1 MTISLG
7 DILEKLN
14 ELMVIVDTVGK
25 NIDEIKDIETD
36 IKNLRTNQN
45 EMQANIFKLME
56 GQQRILERLEYKEE
70 VPIIIPEPGTKI

>member
-1 MTISLG
+1 MAISLG

-14 ELMVIVDTVGK
+14 ELVVIVDTMGK
-25 NIDEIKDIETD
+25 NTDEIKDIKTGL
-36 IKNLRTNQN
+36 KNLRANQN
-45 EMQANIFKLME
+45 EMQANILKLME